1 MKRHLC
7 STIVIL
13 AALTGSVCWASSVQ
27 DDATQRLQSAADV
40 LKQIASSPDKGIPD
54 EVVKNAKCVVVIP
67 NLLKAGLIVGGK
79 YGRGAAV
86 CRTAKK
92 QNGGWSAPAF
102 ITIGGGTFGPQ
113 IGAEGVDLVMIV
125 MNDKGVEAL
134 TSSKMRMS
142 LEGSAAAG
150 PVGRHATVGSDWKGD
165 TEILTYAR
173 SKGAFAG
180 QTLEGAVIEQ
190 DDESTK
196 AIYGSDVPSGKLLSG
211 SVPAPSAA
219 SPFLRAVNQISHE
232 AAEKQSAAQIPAS
245 ESASEKKSGKSE

>member
-1 MKRHLC
+1 MKRHLF

-13 AALTGSVCWASSVQ
+13 AAVTGSPCWASSVQ
-27 DDATQRLQSAADV
+27 EDATQRLQSSADV

-54 EVVKNAKCVVVIP
+54 EVVKNSKCIVVIP

-79 YGRGAAV
+79 YGRGVAV
-86 CRTAKK
+86 CRTASKHS
-92 QNGGWSAPAF
+92 GGWSAPAF

-113 IGAEGVDLVMIV
+113 IGAEGVDLVMVV
-125 MNDKGVEAL
+125 MNDKGVQAL
-134 TSSKMRMS
+134 TANKVRMS

-196 AIYGSDVPSGKLLSG
+196 AIYGNDVPSSKLLSG
-211 SVPAPSAA
+211 AVPAPTAA
-219 SPFLRAVNQISHE
+219 TPLLRTVNEISRE
-232 AAEKQSAAQIPAS
+232 AAEKQSARQ
-245 ESASEKKSGKSE
+245 